1 MPTLLLALQV
11 LALPA
16 DGPVLSHAAEPLR
29 DAIAAVC
36 GPNLQQSPDD
46 LLRREAQLSR
56 EHPTDAAS
64 LRALACLRGVLA
76 GEGLTGKEGY
86 LMPAGESW
94 RSGSLAAN
102 AKLLE
107 QNPGDSEALR
117 LLAAILLDDPLAEEA
132 RRWAPTLVDGVLAGA
147 ADPAVLRACA
157 VLHLGLREYAEA
169 RRCAERGLR
178 EGTDSTTNFLV
189 VARERFAAHDTT
201 LGVWAFRQAVAA
213 ARDPRAV
220 AEITWHVTWFLSP
233 SERATWDTLP
243 APTRPAW
250 LMDRLVARDIR
261 DGRAR
266 DARLAEHFAR
276 LEHVM
281 GRFAMQVTPMMRK
294 RILSGMSVSDKVA
307 FQPMPD
313 VDVTTDD
320 FGSGL
325 NYREYRRWQV
335 DFDDR
340 GVVWM
345 RFGKPDEMTVYM
357 VPYAGDYRVFE
368 AWKYRIDDE
377 TIILTFESEEGDGT
391 GEATRLVT
399 GRYGEYYCGFD
410 IYRCTLANR
419 AQSAARFNA
428 ISRAAGEGFRMGIT
442 PAQIGTLR
450 EADVEQIVE
459 ATTKDDNSV
468 RASRHITTNAQYL
481 RLWEPTTGRAIALMP
496 YAVRT
501 QDLERMRVE
510 GQPAVIFQLSARS
523 WDPVREVWHDTTV
536 VRRLRVPER
545 AGNDARLTGLLT
557 VPRSDDVSA
566 WSVIVAQDTTARG
579 RAFGDAIRPLGSGA
593 IVHSDLVLGAARQGQ
608 SWQSGTGPVVL
619 APLGTF
625 SRAEPVELYYQVR
638 SAEARPGARTSVALY
653 RIQNG
658 ERSSEP
664 ALELTFGT
672 ALDAGITEVRRSLD
686 VSRLDEGTYF
696 IDVRVVSAGMSSV
709 QGSRLELRR

>member
-1 MPTLLLALQV
+1 MPALLLALQV

-16 DGPVLSHAAEPLR
+16 DGPALSHAAEPLR

-46 LLRREAQLSR
+46 LLRREAQLAR
-56 EHPTDAAS
+56 ERPTDPAS

-94 RSGSLAAN
+94 RSGALAAN

-117 LLAAILLDDPLAEEA
+117 LLAAILLDEPLAEEA
-132 RRWAPTLVDGVLAGA
+132 RRWGPTLVNGVLAGA

-178 EGTDSTTNFLV
+178 QGTDSTTNFLV

-201 LGVWAFRQAVAA
+201 LGVWAFRQAVTA
-213 ARDPRAV
+213 ARDPRSV

-233 SERATWDTLP
+233 SERTTWDTLS
-243 APTRPAW
+243 APGRPAW

-261 DGRAR
+261 DGRPR

-281 GRFAMQVTPMMRK
+281 DRFAMQVTPMMRK
-294 RILSGMSVSDKVA
+294 RILSGMSVSDKVGL
-307 FQPMPD
+307 QPMPD

-357 VPYAGDYRVFE
+357 VPYAGDFRVFE
-368 AWKYRIDDE
+368 AWKYVVDGE
-377 TIILTFESEEGDGT
+377 TIVLTFESEEGDGS
-391 GEATRLVT
+391 GEATRFVT

-419 AQSAARFNA
+419 AVSAGRFNA
-428 ISRAAGEGFRMGIT
+428 LAGRRSDAGRVGIA

-450 EADVEQIVE
+450 EADIEQIVE

-481 RLWEPTTGRAIALMP
+481 RLWEPTTGRAIALLP

-501 QDLERMRVE
+501 QDLETIRAE
-510 GQPAVIFQLSARS
+510 GQPAVVFQLAARS
-523 WDPVREVWHDTTV
+523 WDPVREAWHDTTV

-545 AGNDARLTGLLT
+545 AGGEARLTGVMA
-557 VPRSDDVSA
+557 VPRSDGVST
-566 WSVIVAQDTTARG
+566 WSVIVSQDTTARG
-579 RAFGDAIRPLGSGA
+579 RAFGDAMRPLGNGA
-593 IVHSDLVLGAARQGQ
+593 IVLSDLVLGAARQGQ

-625 SRAEPVELYYQVR
+625 ARREPVELYYQVR
-638 SAEARPGARTSVALY
+638 SAAAQPAARTSVALY
-653 RIQNG
+653 RIRNG
-658 ERSSEP
+658 ERGAEP

-672 ALDAGITEVRRSLD
+672 ALERGITEVRRSLD

-696 IDVRVVSAGMSSV
+696 IDVQVRAAGRSAV
-709 QGSRLELRR
+709 QGSRLELMR